1 MAASATKSF
10 DLEGIAEDF
19 EDMIFNISP
28 MDTWMLSNAKRVKV
42 SNTTHQWLT
51 DSLASASATNA
62 QIEGDDA
69 TYTTATTATLY
80 SNQTQIARKTIE
92 VSRTADTVKK
102 YGRGETFAYEMAK
115 KMKEIKRDV
124 ESTLLSN
131 NASTAGSVLTARVA
145 AGLASMIGGPLGA
158 GNRVIAGS
166 GTTTTVP
173 GYASGQWA
181 ASVDG
186 TAGALTALTETHL
199 KSALEAAW
207 TDGGDPSVILVS
219 PFQKARI
226 ATFSGATAYAGFYNP
241 QAKAVQG
248 AVVGGVDVYVSDF
261 GQHKVMLSRYMPTGR
276 VFAIDPDYVG
286 VGFLD
291 SFKVEQ
297 LAKTGDGTKGMI
309 VVEFTTIV
317 QNPDASAQIIGLSTS

>member
-1 MAASATKSF
+1 
-10 DLEGIAEDF
+10 
-19 EDMIFNISP
+19 MIFNISP

-42 SNTTHQWLT
+42 TNTTHQWLT

-62 QIEGDDA
+62 QLEGDDA
-69 TYTTATTATLY
+69 TFTTATTAVLY
-80 SNQTQIARKTIE
+80 SNQTQIARKTID

-124 ESTLLSN
+124 EATLLSN
-131 NASTAGSVLTARVA
+131 NASTAGSVATARVA
-145 AGLASMIGGPLGA
+145 AGLAAMIGGPLGA

-166 GTTTTVP
+166 GTTSTVP

-186 TAGALTALTETHL
+186 TAAALTALTETHL

-226 ATFSGATAYAGFYNP
+226 ATFGGAQAFAGFYNP

-248 AVVGGVDVYVSDF
+248 AVVGAVDVYVSDF
-261 GQHKVMLSRYMPTGR
+261 GAGHKVILSRYMPAGR
-276 VFAIDPDYVG
+276 VFCVDPDYVA

-309 VVEFTTIV
+309 VCEFTTVV
-317 QNPDASAQIIGLSTS
+317 QNPDAHAQIIGATTS

>member
-69 TYTTATTATLY
+69 SFVTATTATLY

-145 AGLASMIGGPLGA
+145 AGLAAMIGGPLGA

-173 GYASGQWA
+173 GYSSGQWA
-181 ASVDG
+181 AANEG
-186 TAGALTALTETHL
+186 TAAAQTALTETHL
-199 KSALEAAW
+199 KTALQAAW
-207 TDGGDPSVILVS
+207 EDGGDPSVILVG

-226 ATFSGATAYAGFYNP
+226 ATFAGAAAYSGFYNP
-241 QAKAVQG
+241 QAKAAQG
-248 AVVGGVDVYVSDF
+248 AIVSGVSIFVSDF
-261 GQHKVMLSRYMPTGR
+261 GEHKIQLSRYMPSKR
-276 VFAIDPDYVG
+276 LYCIDPDYVA

-291 SFKVEQ
+291 SFKVES

-309 VVEFTTIV
+309 VCEFTTVV
-317 QNPDASAQIIGLSTS
+317 QNPDAHAQVLGLSDA

>member
-1 MAASATKSF
+1 
-10 DLEGIAEDF
+10 
-19 EDMIFNISP
+19 MIFNISP

-42 SNTTHQWLT
+42 TNTTHQWLT

-62 QIEGDDA
+62 QLEGDDA
-69 TYTTATTATLY
+69 TFTTATTAVLY

-124 ESTLLSN
+124 EATLLSN
-131 NASTAGSVLTARVA
+131 NASTAGSVSTARVA
-145 AGLASMIGGPLGA
+145 AGLAAMIGGPLGA

-166 GTTTTVP
+166 GTTSTVP

-186 TAGALTALTETHL
+186 TAAALTALTETHL

-226 ATFSGATAYAGFYNP
+226 ATFGGAQAFAGFYNP

-248 AVVGGVDVYVSDF
+248 AVVGAVDVYVSDF
-261 GQHKVMLSRYMPTGR
+261 GNHKVMLSRYMPAGR
-276 VFAIDPDYVG
+276 VFCIDPDYVA

-309 VVEFTTIV
+309 VCEFTTVV
-317 QNPDASAQIIGLSTS
+317 QNPDAHAQIIGATTS